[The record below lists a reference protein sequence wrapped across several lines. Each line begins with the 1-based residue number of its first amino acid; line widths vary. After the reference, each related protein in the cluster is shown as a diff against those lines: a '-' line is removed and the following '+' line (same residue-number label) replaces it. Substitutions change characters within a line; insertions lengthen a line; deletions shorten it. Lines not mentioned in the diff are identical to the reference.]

1 VWGRIFPCRRA
12 AEAEDGGRANRGFD
26 LDPFYTSE
34 GEEGGHPNLL
44 QHLPSSLTFFGSRRI
59 TTLHC
64 SDPFQR
70 VVPHQRH

>member
-1 VWGRIFPCRRA
+1 VRPCIFPRRWA
-12 AEAEDGGRANRGFD
+12 AETDDGGRANRGFD
-26 LDPFYTSE
+26 LDPSYTSE
-34 GEEGGHPNLL
+34 GEEGGRPNLL
-44 QHLPSSLTFFGSRRI
+44 QHLPSSLTFFWSRRR